1 MYDLEFD
8 MSENGD
14 RGEGCKGVE
23 THTHRPVLFSQ
34 RSVTLELHC

>member
-23 THTHRPVLFSQ
+23 THTHTDLCCF
-34 RSVTLELHC
+34 LKGL